1 MDKEKRRP
9 QPAAQGAIVLGMAGS
24 DAAFAV
30 FARLSASQSRQAEG
44 ELFTRLHRE
53 FAEEPAAS
61 PDEAPGCCKRLPKV
75 LAAHGETIRVV
86 HTLRPVGV
94 GMAGRDTFDPYRD

>member
-1 MDKEKRRP
+1 
-9 QPAAQGAIVLGMAGS
+9 
-24 DAAFAV
+24 V

>member
-9 QPAAQGAIVLGMAGS
+9 QPAAQGAIVLGMADGRS
-24 DAAFAV
+24 IRGV
-30 FARLSASQSRQAEG
+30 CEAERIPVETG
-44 ELFTRLHRE
+44 LGRTLY
-53 FAEEPAAS
+53 AAAS
-61 PDEAPGCCKRLPKV
+61 GVRRRGGGGADEAPGCCKRLPEV
-75 LAAHGETIRVV
+75 RAAHGETIRVV